1 MAACNDFTR
10 SHLLRASIAAAG
22 NGLPATEPGMP
33 LPAGTGL
40 TRRSVLLRGAGLAL
54 TVYGAGRAIAPQAF
68 EAAVA
73 EAAGAQKV
81 LVSIFM
87 DGGNDALSLLA
98 PTGDPRYAVLRPQLA
113 LAPSAGF
120 AFEAD
125 PRLRWHPSAQGLK
138 ELWDDPTVGVALGLA
153 LSVYGLGKLRLF
165 EDGIAQAASGPS
177 QPVLVS
183 VFLPGGA
190 DSLSVLYPALDPN
203 YRKLRPTLALPADAG
218 PAFAEDTRLH
228 WHPSL
233 QPLATL
239 HGEGKV
245 SVMPAIG
252 YTHPDQSHF
261 TSRHFWEVGATDPAG
276 TTGWLGRYLDRVGSP
291 DVPIQ
296 GLSLADTLSPT
307 LATSSVA
314 VAATTNLDGY
324 RFQADGVW
332 GTMQTR
338 MQSTF
343 AALGDLPASDPITAQ
358 ARQVQA
364 NAAGLAAD
372 LASVGSI
379 APPAGASY
387 PAASSAFK
395 TRLQGLAALLATVDG
410 AGNSL
415 PLRCVTLNAQ
425 GGYDTHSA
433 QAADLSDNLLSTAG
447 NLRAFWRDLQLRGVA
462 DRVVVMLWSEFGRRP
477 AENGSAGTD
486 HGAAG
491 AAFVMGTNVRQGLIG
506 EFPGLAAGTGL
517 DAEDNLRATS
527 DFRGL
532 YCSLLEQ
539 WFQTDAAGIIPS
551 AASFARPVLIG

>member
-22 NGLPATEPGMP
+22 DGLPATEPGMP

-98 PTGDPRYAVLRPQLA
+98 PTGDPHYAALRPQLA

-125 PRLRWHPSAQGLK
+125 ARLRWHPSAQGLK
-138 ELWDDPTVGVALGLA
+138 ELWDDPSVGVAVA
-153 LSVYGLGKLRLF
+153 
-165 EDGIAQAASGPS
+165 
-177 QPVLVS
+177 
-183 VFLPGGA
+183 
-190 DSLSVLYPALDPN
+190 
-203 YRKLRPTLALPADAG
+203 
-218 PAFAEDTRLH
+218 
-228 WHPSL
+228 
-233 QPLATL
+233 
-239 HGEGKV
+239 
-245 SVMPAIG
+245 PAIG
-252 YTHPDQSHF
+252 YDSPNQSHF

-307 LATSSVA
+307 LATNSVA

-332 GTMQTR
+332 GAMETR
-338 MQSTF
+338 MQGAF
-343 AALGDLPASDPITAQ
+343 AALGSLPASDPITAQ

-372 LASVGSI
+372 LASVGST
-379 APPAGASY
+379 APPAGALY
-387 PAASSAFK
+387 PAANSSFK

-415 PLRCVTLNAQ
+415 PLRCVTLNAE

-433 QAADLSDNLLSTAG
+433 QAADLSDNIAATAG

-462 DRVVVMLWSEFGRRP
+462 DRVVVTLWSEFGRRP

-491 AAFVMGTNVRQGLIG
+491 AAFVIGTGVRQGLIG
-506 EFPGLAAGTGL
+506 EFPGLAAGSGL
-517 DAEDNLRATS
+517 DDEGNLRATA
-527 DFRGL
+527 DFRGM

-551 AASFARPVLIG
+551 AGSFARPVLIG